1 MEQPSLVYEIEL
13 KALLSEEKYKQLCSE
28 LPSKMRLFNE
38 ETIYTTRYRPG
49 DLRLRHSDK
58 RLEIICKDGDPTKIS
73 RKEVK
78 IPLYSQEQLDYL
90 APMFRLLG
98 FNPDPS
104 WTKHKREFEYDF
116 KGFTYVVCLQNIEKF
131 AYIMEVEFLSEKDD
145 SAIHEPNLRA
155 IIQELGC
162 EPIEPA
168 DFSRRIKEYID
179 ANRHS

>member
-13 KALLSEEKYKQLCSE
+13 KALLSEEQYKRLCSE

-38 ETIYTTRYRPG
+38 ETIHTTRYRPG
-49 DLRLRHSDK
+49 DVRLRSSDK

-78 IPLYSQEQLDYL
+78 IPLREEDKLDYF
-90 APMFRLLG
+90 AHMFGLIGLT
-98 FNPDPS
+98 PDPS

-116 KGFTYVVCLQNIEKF
+116 KGFTYVVCLQHIENF
-131 AYIMEVEFLSEKDD
+131 AYIMEVEFLSENDD
-145 SAIHEPNLRA
+145 SVIHEPNLRA

-162 EPIEPA
+162 EPINPA
-168 DFSRRIKEYID
+168 DFSQKIKEYID
-179 ANRHS
+179 RYRHS